1 MEDSEALN
9 SRLCN
14 SVDGAMLASSS
25 FKESDILG
33 NDSAL
38 YEKFLLDDL
47 DSYWDDLSARLTV
60 SRMVGDSVIKGM
72 VNAVSEE
79 AAQRIA
85 LKEAEVAVL
94 SDRLKC
100 YEAGA
105 VQCNRMGPF
114 MMMPK
119 LPRIMETEGLDK
131 SSSELRLELDYNEQ
145 LIGLRIAVEKQ
156 LDRLTD
162 DLGSLKC
169 LSSGKANEVVTEI
182 DDRVD
187 ALKRTIETVFKQVS
201 CGFGSLMVSVL
212 DSHWENEFQNE
223 VNAMLVQDYIKDIY
237 DKFET
242 KLWEQSR
249 VINNLNKKWQEKL
262 GELALMREELD
273 GISRSLLSSE
283 TGSLFSQ
290 NSLDVFEEWNN
301 GKRKDH
307 IHWKVLGNHHYAN
320 CEENGLI
327 LMERSEEYEK
337 TMSEVAD
344 SPQIKG
350 MTKEEVIVY
359 YKTEMIKMRR
369 QHDSALQEKTEELF
383 SLKREFLKERGSLHL
398 RKDKEFELLRK
409 KIPDIILKLDG
420 ILQVEEKSPL
430 VHDDQFHSL
439 KERIDALYSENQHLR
454 GLLGDKRKEV
464 SCLSSQVSETASQM
478 TLHSSAEA
486 SLLKQ
491 IKKLKCDIKDVNF
504 ETSIRDELSKVIL
517 RDFITQHERN
527 QDDIEIEAKIVQEI
541 DSIIFRGLADDC
553 VSAMKAIVVRHQ
565 TESIS
570 LQQVISQKE
579 KAICL
584 LNDENGKLKQVVSSL
599 TVLME
604 EKKRIEVE
612 TDSTLNQQK
621 VRFDLLCQE
630 LCILKDK
637 VGKQEVLIS
646 EKTIELD
653 STKNRLNEAL
663 RQIDRYEMDVSNLN
677 QKVKNTS
684 DVLEE
689 AQKQN
694 NVLNSII
701 KEKQKLLSSSEMQA
715 ERMDSV
721 IVSLKQLSEQV
732 ADVENKMEAKI
743 EQNKSRLKVLT
754 HQCNST
760 MRQYG
765 TLKKKELWYKKML
778 DIRYSNLQKAE
789 AEVDLLGDEV
799 DALLSLLGKI
809 YIALDH
815 YSPVL
820 RHYPGVMEIL
830 KLVQRELKGENT
842 KLM

>member
-9 SRLCN
+9 SRLRN
-14 SVDGAMLASSS
+14 SVDGAMLASGS
-25 FKESDILG
+25 FKESDIIG
-33 NDSAL
+33 NDSAF

-72 VNAVSEE
+72 VNAVAEE

-100 YEAGA
+100 YEADA
-105 VQCNRMGPF
+105 AQCNRMGPF
-114 MMMPK
+114 VMMPK
-119 LPRIMETEGLDK
+119 PSRIMEVGGVDK
-131 SSSELRLELDYNEQ
+131 NSSELSLKLDYNEK

-162 DLGSLKC
+162 DLGSLKS
-169 LSSGKANEVVTEI
+169 LSSGKANEVVIEI

-201 CGFGSLMVSVL
+201 CMFDSLMVSLL
-212 DSHWENEFQNE
+212 DSHWENEFHNE
-223 VNAMLVQDYIKDIY
+223 VNAVLVQDYIKDIH

-249 VINNLNKKWQEKL
+249 VINNLNKKWQEKP
-262 GELALMREELD
+262 GELVLMREELD

-283 TGSLFSQ
+283 SGSLFSQ

-320 CEENGLI
+320 SEENGS
-327 LMERSEEYEK
+327 MPTERTEEYEK

-420 ILQVEEKSPL
+420 VLQVEEKSPL
-430 VHDDQFHSL
+430 VHYDQLHGL
-439 KERIDALYSENQHLR
+439 KERIDALYFENQRLR

-478 TLHSSAEA
+478 TLHSSTEA
-486 SLLKQ
+486 CLLKQ
-491 IKKLKCDIKDVNF
+491 VKKLKCDIRDMKF
-504 ETSIRDELSKVIL
+504 ETSIRDELYKVIL
-517 RDFITQHERN
+517 RDFITQHEHN
-527 QDDIEIEAKIVQEI
+527 QEDIEIEAKIAQEI
-541 DSIIFRGLADDC
+541 DSIIFRGLTDDSMS
-553 VSAMKAIVVRHQ
+553 VMKAIVLRHQ
-565 TESIS
+565 TENIS
-570 LQQVISQKE
+570 LQQVTSQKE
-579 KAICL
+579 KAICFL
-584 LNDENGKLKQVVSSL
+584 TDENEKLKQVVASL
-599 TVLME
+599 TALME
-604 EKKRIEVE
+604 EKKRIEEE
-612 TDSTLNQQK
+612 TGSTLNQQK
-621 VRFDLLCQE
+621 AKFDAVSQE
-630 LCILKDK
+630 LCMLKHK
-637 VGKQEVLIS
+637 VSKQEALIS
-646 EKTIELD
+646 EKTMELD
-653 STKNRLNEAL
+653 SAKNRLNEAL
-663 RQIDRYEMDVSNLN
+663 QQKDHYEMDMSNLN
-677 QKVKNTS
+677 QKVKNTL
-684 DVLEE
+684 DALGE
-689 AQKQN
+689 AQNQN

-701 KEKQKLLSSSEMQA
+701 QEKQKSLSSSEVQA
-715 ERMDSV
+715 KQMDSV

-732 ADVENKMEAKI
+732 VDVENKTEEKI
-743 EQNKSRLKVLT
+743 EQNKSRLKLLT
-754 HQCNST
+754 HQCNSI

-778 DIRYSNLQKAE
+778 DTRYSNLQKAE

-820 RHYPGVMEIL
+820 QHYPGVMEIL
-830 KLVQRELKGENT
+830 KLVQRELQGENT